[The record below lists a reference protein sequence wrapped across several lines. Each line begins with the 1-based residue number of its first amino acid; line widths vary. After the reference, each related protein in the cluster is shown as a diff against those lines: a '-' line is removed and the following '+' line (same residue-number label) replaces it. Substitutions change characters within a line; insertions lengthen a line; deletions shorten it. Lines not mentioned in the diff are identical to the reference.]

1 MWDFLLGV
9 LLIYIVLRLFFTR
22 QDEGMRGKIK
32 VSHVHTDKD
41 IIVFKIEEIN
51 GVYYLWDKDSDDFL
65 AQGTTIE
72 KAIDVMMDRYPNK
85 IFKNSDLVIK

>member
-1 MWDFLLGV
+1 
-9 LLIYIVLRLFFTR
+9 
-22 QDEGMRGKIK
+22 
-32 VSHVHTDKD
+32 
-41 IIVFKIEEIN
+41 
-51 GVYYLWDKDSDDFL
+51 VYYLWDKDSDDFL